1 MPMLDVT
8 DVLFDPDF
16 CDTSLTYTRR
26 EILIDDE
33 GITSTKESTYPFSGV
48 VTVDSALEAQ
58 IRTSGQLV
66 SGRILVVTTTRLIA
80 GETHHIGDIV
90 TYQGR
95 KYLVK
100 SVDPYTAYGTGFV
113 QAHCELMPFDGG
125 IAHEQ

>member
-33 GITSTKESTYPFSGV
+33 GITSTKESTFPFSGV
-48 VTVDSALEAQ
+48 VTVDSSIEAQ

-90 TYQGR
+90 TYQGL

-100 SVDPYTAYGTGFV
+100 SVDPYTAYGAGFV

>member
-26 EILIDDE
+26 EILIDDD
-33 GITSTKESTYPFSGV
+33 GITSTKESTHPFSGV
-48 VTVDSALEAQ
+48 VTVDSSIEAQ

-66 SGRILVVTTTRLIA
+66 SGRILLITTTRLIA

-90 TYQGR
+90 SYQGR
-95 KYLVK
+95 QYLVK
-100 SVDPYTAYGTGFV
+100 SVDPYTAYGAGFV

-125 IAHEQ
+125 IAREQ

>member
-1 MPMLDVT
+1 MPTLDVT
-8 DVLFDPDF
+8 DVLFSPEF

-33 GITSTKESTYPFSGV
+33 GITSTKESNYPFLGV
-48 VTVDSALEAQ
+48 VTVDSSIEAQ

-80 GETHHIGDIV
+80 GENHYIGDIV

-100 SVDPYTAYGTGFV
+100 SVDPYIAYGAGFV

-125 IAHEQ
+125 ISHEQ

>member
-1 MPMLDVT
+1 
-8 DVLFDPDF
+8 DF

-48 VTVDSALEAQ
+48 VTVDSSIEAQ

-100 SVDPYTAYGTGFV
+100 SVDPYTAYGAGFV
-113 QAHCELMPFDGG
+113 QAHCELMPLDGG
-125 IAHEQ
+125 TAYEQ